1 MAALTRT
8 TRSVGVIGPG
18 ERLNTRVPAI
28 SRRWVRCGSVCY
40 AVVRQHGCSSGTRC
54 HCVSWMRRW
63 PCLPCWPTLAAV
75 RVILSTAPLLR
86 MIKLVFNAWCLLWLG
101 VLPRCARCMLCLVL
115 ARGGQPVAAP
125 VPTMLADTSTAP
137 SGGSP
142 RGAEPVLSLKDPTL
156 ERTFRGHKD
165 AITSVNFSPNM
176 KQLVSGSRDSCLM
189 VWNFRPQLRAFRF
202 VGHKVGTPALCWSQG
217 DDADRSPPPTLR
229 ACSGCGESRAVLTS
243 RRSHR
248 IRIHGPHCAVVDA
261 HCVRTGDYTPWL
273 CPPCGGCLLCD
284 QLMLSACLPAKGRV
298 P

>member
-1 MAALTRT
+1 MWFSLLRCGAAAWLQQRNAL
-8 TRSVGVIGPG
+8 PL
-18 ERLNTRVPAI
+18 RLVDATLAVPAVLADI
-28 SRRWVRCGSVCY
+28 
-40 AVVRQHGCSSGTRC
+40 GCCARY
-54 HCVSWMRRW
+54 
-63 PCLPCWPTLAAV
+63 
-75 RVILSTAPLLR
+75 LSTAPLLR

-284 QLMLSACLPAKGRV
+284 QLMLMCLACALACQQREEYRDAWTQRRRA
-298 P
+298 

>member
-1 MAALTRT
+1 MVQFAKL
-8 TRSVGVIGPG
+8 
-18 ERLNTRVPAI
+18 
-28 SRRWVRCGSVCY
+28 WCGSM
-40 AVVRQHGCSSGTRC
+40 AVAAERAAIASCGCDVGRAC
-54 HCVSWMRRW
+54 RVG
-63 PCLPCWPTLAAV
+63 TLAAV
-75 RVILSTAPLLR
+75 RVVLSTSPLVR
-86 MIKLVFNAWCLLWLG
+86 MPKLVFNAWCLLWLG

-229 ACSGCGESRAVLTS
+229 AW
-243 RRSHR
+243 
-248 IRIHGPHCAVVDA
+248 
-261 HCVRTGDYTPWL
+261 HCVLRL
-273 CPPCGGCLLCD
+273 
-284 QLMLSACLPAKGRV
+284 R
-298 P
+298 